1 MSNQISADSS
11 TSSMWG
17 GRFSEAT
24 DSFVAEFT
32 ASVGFDQRFAIKTLQ
47 ARLLMP
53 PCWPKQV
60 LSPRRKKTKSL
71 AV

>member
-32 ASVGFDQRFAIKTLQ
+32 CGGFDNPVIACSDTCFLPCFAISVGVSAI
-47 ARLLMP
+47 
-53 PCWPKQV
+53 V
-60 LSPRRKKTKSL
+60 
-71 AV
+71 